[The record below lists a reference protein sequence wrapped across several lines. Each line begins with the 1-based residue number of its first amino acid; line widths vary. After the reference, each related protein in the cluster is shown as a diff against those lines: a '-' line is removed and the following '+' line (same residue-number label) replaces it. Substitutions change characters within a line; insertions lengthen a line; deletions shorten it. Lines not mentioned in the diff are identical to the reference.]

1 LVPTSSLSFYHRLEA
16 VAGRVVV
23 IREAVV
29 LWVDI
34 LVELMGI
41 RT

>member
-1 LVPTSSLSFYHRLEA
+1 MA

-29 LWVDI
+29 QWVDI
-34 LVELMGI
+34 PVELMGV